1 MLQNMQQGILTVV
14 TGAVIHSEYSAYLE
28 AIFETNDIAGRSLM
42 DLVFSDTDL
51 GSDVLSQV
59 DAASHA
65 CLGEDSIN
73 FAFNQ
78 HLLVTKSRSACPM
91 VA

>member
-1 MLQNMQQGILTVV
+1 
-14 TGAVIHSEYSAYLE
+14 
-28 AIFETNDIAGRSLM
+28 M

-51 GSDVLSQV
+51 GADVLSQV

-73 FAFNQ
+73 FEFNQ
-78 HLLVTKSRSACPM
+78 HLLVREICEAHARRPREDPRPEL
-91 VA
+91 VGHHR